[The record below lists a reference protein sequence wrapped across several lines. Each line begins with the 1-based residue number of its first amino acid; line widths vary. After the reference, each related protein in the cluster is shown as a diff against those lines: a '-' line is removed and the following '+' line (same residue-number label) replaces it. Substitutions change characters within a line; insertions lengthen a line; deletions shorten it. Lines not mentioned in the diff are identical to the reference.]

1 MLKKTLSETK
11 RMEAR
16 FIAQEKRKEARLAAE
31 MMKAKK
37 KEAEMLAYVS
47 KSETNPESQEKSRWS
62 IMNLLRL

>member
-1 MLKKTLSETK
+1 
-11 RMEAR
+11 MEAR